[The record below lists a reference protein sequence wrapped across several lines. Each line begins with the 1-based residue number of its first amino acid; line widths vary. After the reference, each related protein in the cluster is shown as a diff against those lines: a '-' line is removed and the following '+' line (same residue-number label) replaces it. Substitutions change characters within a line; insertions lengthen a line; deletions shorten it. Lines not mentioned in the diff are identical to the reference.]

1 MQLFVDDSNSVIEKS
16 ANSTPRHSLIDVAKG
31 MGICLIVIG
40 HNTLFDLY
48 FGLISDVLAA
58 FRTPFFFF
66 ISGVTLSLTRRSW
79 RSAVLLRADA
89 WLKPCLVVIVA
100 LGLMKIM
107 LGKSSFEGLL
117 TSAVYATGFTYS
129 WPPLWFLP
137 HMWLVYACCFAVLIK
152 GQSCLTSRW
161 AQAGCFIVM
170 TLVGYFWL
178 QLFNS
183 PREALVCEA
192 QSTLT
197 PNLFTCGLP
206 FSADLLL
213 VTSSFFLLGY
223 FFSRNVKHFRAMPSL
238 ALAALGGLVALELI
252 FKLRTDL
259 NHREYNGILVSPA
272 QALLGIFVMLHV
284 CDALSRWRGAVRVLS
299 YLGRISL
306 FVLIF
311 HSPVVYMITR
321 NGPRLIDSDAV
332 VGVLAFVVPILF
344 SALVH
349 YACQRH
355 RISRALMLP
364 YKRANRSVAVTQR
377 VGAMKG

>member
-1 MQLFVDDSNSVIEKS
+1 MQLFTDGSNSVLEKS
-16 ANSTPRHSLIDVAKG
+16 AGTSPRHSLIDVAKG

-40 HNTLFDLY
+40 HNTLFDVY
-48 FGLISDVLAA
+48 FGLLSDVLAS

-79 RSAVLLRADA
+79 RAAVLLRADA

-100 LGLMKIM
+100 LGLMKIV

-117 TSAVYATGFTYS
+117 TSAIYATGFTYS

-137 HMWLVYACCFAVLIK
+137 HMWLVYACCFALLIK
-152 GQSCLTSRW
+152 CQVYLKARW
-161 AQAGCFIVM
+161 TQAGCFILM
-170 TLVGYFWL
+170 TIAGYFWL
-178 QLFNS
+178 QLFSS
-183 PREALVCEA
+183 PREAGVCEA
-192 QSTLT
+192 QSALT
-197 PNLFTCGLP
+197 SQLFTCGLP
-206 FSADLLL
+206 LSADLLL
-213 VTSSFFLLGY
+213 VTSSFFMLGY
-223 FFSRNVKHFRAMPSL
+223 FFSNNVKNFRGMPGL
-238 ALAALGGLVALELI
+238 GMAALLALVALEWI

-259 NHREYNGILVSPA
+259 NHREYNGMLVSPA

-284 CDALSRWRGAVRVLS
+284 CDALSRWRVAVRVLS

-311 HSPVVYMITR
+311 HSPVVYLITR

-332 VGVLAFVVPILF
+332 VGTLAFVVPILF

-355 RISRALMLP
+355 RITRALMFP
-364 YKRANRSVAVTQR
+364 YQRPAGSVVVTQG
-377 VGAMKG
+377 VGALKG